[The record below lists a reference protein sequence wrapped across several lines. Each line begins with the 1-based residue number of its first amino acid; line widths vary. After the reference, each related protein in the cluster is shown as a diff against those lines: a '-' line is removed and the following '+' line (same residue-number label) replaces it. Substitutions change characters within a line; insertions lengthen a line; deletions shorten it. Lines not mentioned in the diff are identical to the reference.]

1 MDIDTTPQLHRW
13 LEQHAERLLARWSE
27 LLHAAWP
34 ATAPALEPQRLERL
48 FAAVQ
53 QTLNGS
59 AGALDRTLQALPI
72 NWDALELPAIL
83 QVPFQLRRA
92 VFELMAEQ
100 SFGAAESLG
109 LIQELEPLL
118 EASVATLSRM
128 YSEQVHGE
136 LREQVEQAELLAS
149 HQAQMADEADRVA
162 MQLSTLYDISQTL
175 SASLEREQ
183 LLNSLG
189 PSLLKALGVE
199 HCTLW
204 LSDPAEMWTAVR
216 AWGPKWQKLAGSTYQ
231 YGSLPAAMRR
241 ACETDKPQVLEKVA
255 AKDGSWLINGQGALF
270 VAMRSENHAIACLV
284 AQAPKLHERLDA
296 GTLNLYRTIANQIL
310 VALQNAHL
318 YNEVQELNADLEQ
331 KVASRTAELREERD
345 RLEAVSDIARDIS
358 TLEIDVLLNRTLQAL
373 ANLTGVKHGSVML
386 VESGTDLLVDRAV
399 LSETEHIP
407 GFTRFQMGEGIV
419 GWIAQHR
426 QPAVVNDVRTDE
438 RWVELDAYGERRGKN
453 TGSLVGMP
461 LIAGDDVVGV
471 LMLSHPDPN
480 YFNQSHIRLLKAIA
494 GEIAIAIYNA
504 QLYEFLGDRTNRL
517 YTMLRHQEEATSQNN
532 AILQSLNDAVIVVS
546 MDRSIIL
553 ANAAAERLMEMPLD
567 EIIARDIDDLMRT
580 MQLTLPPS
588 LLDDILELRSGL
600 DSAEGLAGYSTAQH
614 DVASFSSSTITVQRG
629 KQQALS
635 VSIGPVLTERGEL
648 LGACLIIRDITLEV
662 ESDRLKTEFIG
673 TVSHELRTP
682 MTSIKGY
689 TQLLAM
695 GSLGEVNDTQKEFLN
710 TITSNAERMIN
721 IINDLLDITKIETG
735 SVELQPNLLR
745 VAEVLSEAISVC
757 RVDLTQRGHELG
769 LALSPNLPP
778 IYADPERLHQV
789 VKNILANAIKYTP
802 AGGRISIGA
811 VEVKRGD
818 IPARWQEGLP
828 AARRF
833 VQISVQD
840 TGVGIDPAE
849 HDKVFERFYRT
860 ENPLKIEAGGTGLG
874 LSLVRPLLHLMG
886 GRIWL
891 ESEPG
896 QGSTFRFTVPV
907 HAGE

>member
-13 LEQHAERLLARWSE
+13 LEQHAERLIARWAE
-27 LLHAAWP
+27 LLGAVWP
-34 ATAPALEPQRLERL
+34 EAAPALQIQGLEQL
-48 FAAVQ
+48 FAAAQ
-53 QTLNGS
+53 QSLNGQS
-59 AGALDRTLQALPI
+59 GALEQRLQSLPI
-72 NWDALELPAIL
+72 DWDALELPTIL

-92 VFELMAEQ
+92 VLELMAEQ
-100 SFGAAESLG
+100 QFGAAESLG

-118 EASVATLSRM
+118 ESSVATISRR
-128 YSEQVHGE
+128 YSEQVHAE

-199 HCTLW
+199 HCALW
-204 LSDPAEMWTAVR
+204 LSDAAEMWTPVR
-216 AWGPKWQKLAGSTYQ
+216 AWGPKWQKLSGSTFQ

-241 ACETDKPQVLEKVA
+241 ACETDKPQVIEKA
-255 AKDGSWLINGQGALF
+255 AARDGGWLISGQGALF

-284 AQAPKLHERLDA
+284 AQAPRLHERLEPA
-296 GTLNLYRTIANQIL
+296 TLNLYRTIANQIL

-318 YNEVQELNADLEQ
+318 YNEVQALNADLEQ
-331 KVASRTAELREERD
+331 KVAVRTAELREERD

-546 MDRSIIL
+546 LDRSIIL

-567 EIIARDIDDLMRT
+567 EIIARDIDDLMKT
-580 MQLTLPPS
+580 MQLKLPPN
-588 LLDDILELRSGL
+588 LLNEILEMRSGL
-600 DSAEGLAGYSTAQH
+600 DPAEGLAGYSAAQS
-614 DVASFSSSTITVQRG
+614 DAADFSSSTIIVQRA
-629 KQQALS
+629 KQSLS
-635 VSIGPVLTERGEL
+635 ISIGPVLTERGEL

-735 SVELQPNLLR
+735 SVELQPNSLR

-778 IYADPERLHQV
+778 IFADPERLHQV

-802 AGGRISIGA
+802 SGGRISIGA
-811 VEVKRGD
+811 VEVKRSD
-818 IPARWQEGLP
+818 IPARWQEGLS
-828 AARRF
+828 AGRRF

-840 TGVGIDPAE
+840 TGVGIDPSE

-860 ENPLKIEAGGTGLG
+860 ENPLK
-874 LSLVRPLLHLMG
+874 
-886 GRIWL
+886 
-891 ESEPG
+891 
-896 QGSTFRFTVPV
+896 
-907 HAGE
+907 